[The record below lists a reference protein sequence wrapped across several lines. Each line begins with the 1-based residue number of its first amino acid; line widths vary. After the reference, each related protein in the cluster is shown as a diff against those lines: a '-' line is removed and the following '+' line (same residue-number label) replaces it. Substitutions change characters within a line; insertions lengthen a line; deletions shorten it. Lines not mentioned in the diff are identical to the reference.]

1 MEGGFWGLSLDL
13 MALAKVP
20 VPDPCSESDAEVLLG
35 TLLSFLEVWI
45 ASGIRAKFEPALP
58 VFGT

>member
-20 VPDPCSESDAEVLLG
+20 VPDPCSETDEEALLDTICG
-35 TLLSFLEVWI
+35 LLEVWV
-45 ASGIRAKFEPALP
+45 ASGIGAKFKPTLP
-58 VFGT
+58 VFGP